1 MASNYMLPPL
11 QLLVIHDP
19 QAAKKWKWFKH
30 AWMSYSLA
38 TGLSEKADAV
48 LVATLLTVIGK
59 EVCQVFLGRTMLAM
73 VPR

>member
-11 QLLVIHDP
+11 QLLEIHDP
-19 QAAKKWKWFKH
+19 QAAKKWKRFKH

-38 TGLSEKADAV
+38 TGLLSEKADAV

-59 EVCQVFLGRTMLAM
+59 EVCQVFSTFFG
-73 VPR
+73 